1 MLLVLLPAVLGLDRY
16 VMTDDSMDGSLGRGS
31 VALAR
36 DVPPSDL
43 RVGDVVTFL
52 PPGATQDD
60 QRVTHRIVAIE
71 SGVATT
77 QGDDASRPDPWSLPL
92 TDATYARVW
101 VSVPWI
107 GYPFVIDGGWVL
119 LAAGRRCRAHPG
131 RRGRALVA
139 PEGGRD
145 RLGRSCRWAERPD
158 HRSERCAPAHHTAAY
173 HRDMPQ
179 RVLVVE
185 DEEDIA
191 FPLVR
196 TLEREGYDVHWV
208 DSGQKALDDVA
219 AHHAD
224 VVILDLGLPDMDGLE
239 VCRKARD
246 NGYDG
251 AIMIVTARA
260 GELDRV
266 VGLDYGADDYM
277 AKPFGLAELQA
288 RVRALLRRTTAA
300 AAAAADG
307 VDGGLRIDVAARRV
321 FSGDDEVPLTGK
333 EFEVL
338 NVLVANKDKV
348 VSRTRLMADVWD
360 ENWYGSTKTLDV
372 TIGRLRQKL
381 ESVGVQEKVVAVRG
395 VGFRLEGTPSD

>member
-1 MLLVLLPAVLGLDRY
+1 
-16 VMTDDSMDGSLGRGS
+16 
-31 VALAR
+31 
-36 DVPPSDL
+36 
-43 RVGDVVTFL
+43 
-52 PPGATQDD
+52 
-60 QRVTHRIVAIE
+60 
-71 SGVATT
+71 
-77 QGDDASRPDPWSLPL
+77 
-92 TDATYARVW
+92 
-101 VSVPWI
+101 
-107 GYPFVIDGGWVL
+107 
-119 LAAGRRCRAHPG
+119 
-131 RRGRALVA
+131 
-139 PEGGRD
+139 
-145 RLGRSCRWAERPD
+145 
-158 HRSERCAPAHHTAAY
+158 
-173 HRDMPQ
+173 MPQ

-196 TLEREGYDVHWV
+196 TLEREGYDVAWV

-219 AHHAD
+219 ARHAD

-288 RVRALLRRTTAA
+288 RVRALLRRTNNSSSSVE
-300 AAAAADG
+300 G
-307 VDGGLRIDVAARRV
+307 GSEGGLRIDVAARRV

-338 NVLVANKDKV
+338 NVLAANKDKV

-395 VGFRLEGTPSD
+395 VGFRLEGSPSD